1 MNDKDKN
8 RQHAMTSFAFW
19 GGMMVNSGRYSRG
32 GDRMVSP
39 HAGSAPLDM
48 RRAR

>member
-1 MNDKDKN
+1 MNDKDKTL
-8 RQHAMTSFAFW
+8 QHAMTSFAFW

-39 HAGSAPLDM
+39 RTGAVPMEM